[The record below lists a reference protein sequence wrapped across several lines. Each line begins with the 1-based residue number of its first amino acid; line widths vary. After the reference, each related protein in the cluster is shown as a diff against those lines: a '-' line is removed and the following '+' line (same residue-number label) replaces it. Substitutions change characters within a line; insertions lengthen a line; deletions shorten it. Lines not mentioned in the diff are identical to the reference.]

1 MHDIIKAGRM
11 LMKDK
16 ILKQITDYYLNSRDF
31 NGFPLYNFDKN
42 YTDLICQLIDED
54 KVEVLSSAF
63 VLNPHIK
70 TLRLNIDKE
79 EQKKEVINKCDSV
92 VLYPTEKYLKS
103 LNINS
108 EKPFTKMLL
117 DGQEQLKILFFNI
130 EILES
135 YFQDPRY
142 EVFWSDYRGSIVVA
156 DEFYDDNLEGEYIKD
171 FGLGY
176 HKEKLY
182 EERVVGVFLGDLAD
196 LSLNAQLKWKINYLD
211 HQQDYFINGGF
222 YKNLILG
229 EWVDEV
235 SIYDAVL
242 DEMIVINNMCE
253 NMDIPHL
260 FNKIYKPHTFEKPED
275 YRIMFL
281 PTLKNYYGFMLAL
294 EKIIV
299 HNINYKTFT
308 TVARFIKPVERKDDK
323 GNLKRSLQMMSE
335 WLKQNI
341 RTSENIDELIIN
353 PLKSIRKI
361 RQVPAHE
368 IYSNQYD
375 KSLLKKQN
383 EMILETYKA
392 IRSIRLFFVNYPGNR
407 DIKVP
412 EYLITGENIRV
423 Y

>member
-1 MHDIIKAGRM
+1 
-11 LMKDK
+11 MKDK
-16 ILKQITDYYLNSRDF
+16 IIEQITDYYLNSRDF
-31 NGFPLYNFDKN
+31 NGFPLRNFDN
-42 YTDLICQLIDED
+42 IDTDLICQLIDEG

-63 VLNPHIK
+63 VLNPHIRALK
-70 TLRLNIDKE
+70 LNINKD
-79 EQKKEVINKCDSV
+79 EQKKEVINQGDSV
-92 VLYPTEKYLKS
+92 VLYPAEKYLKS

-108 EKPFTKMLL
+108 ERPFTKMLL

-142 EVFWSDYRGSIVVA
+142 EMFWSDYRGSIAVS
-156 DEFYDDNLEGEYIKD
+156 DEFYDEDLEGEYIKD

-176 HKEKLY
+176 HKEKIPQ
-182 EERVVGVFLGDLAD
+182 ERVVGVFLGDLAD
-196 LSLNAQLKWKINYLD
+196 LSLNAQFKWKINYID
-211 HQQDYFINGGF
+211 CQQDYVINDGF

-229 EWVDEV
+229 EWIEEV
-235 SIYDAVL
+235 SIYSAVL
-242 DEMIVINNMCE
+242 DEMIIINKMCE
-253 NMDIPHL
+253 NMGIPHL
-260 FNKIYKPHTFEKPED
+260 FNKTYEPHTYEKPED

-299 HNINYKTFT
+299 HNVNYKTFT
-308 TVARFIKPVERKDDK
+308 AAIKFIKPIERKDKKERLK
-323 GNLKRSLQMMSE
+323 GSLQMLAE

-341 RTSENIDELIIN
+341 RTNENIDELIIN

-361 RQVPAHE
+361 RQVPAHG

-375 KSLLKKQN
+375 KSLFEKQD
-383 EMILETYKA
+383 EMILQTYKA
-392 IRSIRLFFVNYPGNR
+392 VRSIRLFLANYPGNSSVK
-407 DIKVP
+407 IP
-412 EYLITGENIRV
+412 EYLITGEKIRL

>member
-1 MHDIIKAGRM
+1 
-11 LMKDK
+11 MKEK
-16 ILKQITDYYLNSRDF
+16 ILKIITDYYLNSGDF
-31 NGFPLYNFDKN
+31 NGFPLYYFDKN
-42 YTDLICQLIDED
+42 YTDLICQLIDEG

-63 VLNPHIK
+63 VINPHIK
-70 TLRLNIDKE
+70 AFRLNIDKE
-79 EQKKEVINKCDSV
+79 EQKKEVINNGDSV
-92 VLYPTEKYLKS
+92 VLYPTEKYLKE
-103 LNINS
+103 LNLNS

-117 DGQEQLKILFFNI
+117 EGQGQLKIVFFKI
-130 EILES
+130 EILET

-142 EVFWSDYRGSIVVA
+142 KVFWYDYRGSIVVS
-156 DEFYDDNLEGEYIKD
+156 DEFYDENLESEYIKD

-182 EERVVGVFLGDLAD
+182 EERVVGVFLGDLAE
-196 LSLNAQLKWKINYLD
+196 LSLNAQLKWKANYLEN
-211 HQQDYFINGGF
+211 QQDYFINDGF

-235 SIYDAVL
+235 SIYDAIL
-242 DEMIVINNMCE
+242 DEMIIINKMCE
-253 NMDIPHL
+253 NMGIPHL
-260 FNKIYKPHTFEKPED
+260 FRKTYEPHTFEKPED

-281 PTLKNYYGFMLAL
+281 PTLKNYYSFVLVL
-294 EKIIV
+294 EKIII

-308 TVARFIKPVERKDDK
+308 TTAKYIKPVERKDGK
-323 GNLKRSLQMMSE
+323 GNLKHSLNMMSE

-341 RTSENIDELIIN
+341 STNEDIDKLIIN

-375 KSLLKKQN
+375 KSLYKKQN
-383 EMILETYKA
+383 EIILETYKA
-392 IRSIRLFFVNYPGNR
+392 IRSIRLFFANYPGNQ
-407 DIKVP
+407 DIEIP
-412 EYLITGENIRV
+412 EYLITGEKIRI

>member
-1 MHDIIKAGRM
+1 
-11 LMKDK
+11 MKEE
-16 ILKQITDYYLNSRDF
+16 ILKIITDYYLNSGDF

-63 VLNPHIK
+63 VINPHIK
-70 TLRLNIDKE
+70 ALRLNIDKE
-79 EQKKEVINKCDSV
+79 DQKKEVINNGDSV
-92 VLYPTEKYLKS
+92 VLYPTEKYLKE
-103 LNINS
+103 LNINN

-130 EILES
+130 EILET

-142 EVFWSDYRGSIVVA
+142 KVFWHDYRGSIVVS
-156 DEFYDDNLEGEYIKD
+156 DEFYGEDLESEYIKD

-176 HKEKLY
+176 HKEKLH

-196 LSLNAQLKWKINYLD
+196 LSLNAQLKWKINYLER
-211 HQQDYFINGGF
+211 QQDYFINEGF

-242 DEMIVINNMCE
+242 DEMIIINKMCE
-253 NMDIPHL
+253 KMGIPHL

-281 PTLKNYYGFMLAL
+281 PTLKNYYSFILAL

-299 HNINYKTFT
+299 HNIKTNED
-308 TVARFIKPVERKDDK
+308 IDK
-323 GNLKRSLQMMSE
+323 
-335 WLKQNI
+335 
-341 RTSENIDELIIN
+341 LIIN

-375 KSLLKKQN
+375 KSLYKKQN
-383 EMILETYKA
+383 EIILKTYKA
-392 IRSIRLFFVNYPGNR
+392 IRSIRIIFANYPGNR
-407 DIKVP
+407 DIEIP
-412 EYLITGENIRV
+412 EYLITGKKIRV

>member
-1 MHDIIKAGRM
+1 
-11 LMKDK
+11 MKDK

-42 YTDLICQLIDED
+42 YTDLIYQLIDED

-79 EQKKEVINKCDSV
+79 EQKKEVINKDGSV

-108 EKPFTKMLL
+108 EKPFTKRLL
-117 DGQEQLKILFFNI
+117 DGEEQLNILFFNI

-142 EVFWSDYRGSIVVA
+142 KVFWYEYGGSIEIS
-156 DEFYDDNLEGEYIKD
+156 DEFYDESLESEYIKN

-196 LSLNAQLKWKINYLD
+196 LSLNAQLKWKIDCLECQQNYI
-211 HQQDYFINGGF
+211 INEGF
-222 YKNLILG
+222 YKNQILG

-253 NMDIPHL
+253 NMGIPHL
-260 FNKIYKPHTFEKPED
+260 FNKIYKPHTLEKPED

-281 PTLKNYYGFMLAL
+281 PTLKNYYSFILAI

-299 HNINYKTFT
+299 HNISHKI
-308 TVARFIKPVERKDDK
+308 FITATKYISPVERKDDE
-323 GNLKRSLQMMSE
+323 GNLKRPLQMMSE
-335 WLKQNI
+335 WFKQNI
-341 RTSENIDELIIN
+341 KTHENIDELIIN
-353 PLKSIRKI
+353 PLRSIRKI

-375 KSLLKKQN
+375 ESLFKKQN
-383 EMILETYKA
+383 EMMLETYKA
-392 IRSIRLFFVNYPGNR
+392 VRSIRLFFANYPGNR
-407 DIKVP
+407 NIQIP
-412 EYLITGENIRV
+412 EYLITGENITV

>member
-1 MHDIIKAGRM
+1 
-11 LMKDK
+11 MKNK

-31 NGFPLYNFDKN
+31 NGFPLYNFDKKH
-42 YTDLICQLIDED
+42 TDLICQLIDED
-54 KVEVLSSAF
+54 KLEVLSSAF
-63 VLNPHIK
+63 VVNPHIK
-70 TLRLNIDKE
+70 ALKLNIDKE
-79 EQKKEVINKCDSV
+79 EQKKEVINNGNSV
-92 VLYPTEKYLKS
+92 VLYPTEKYLKE
-103 LNINS
+103 LNINT

-117 DGQEQLKILFFNI
+117 DGKAQLKILFFNV
-130 EILES
+130 EILET

-142 EVFWSDYRGSIVVA
+142 KLFWSDYRGSIVIS
-156 DEFYDDNLEGEYIKD
+156 DEFYDENLESEYIKD

-196 LSLNAQLKWKINYLD
+196 LSLNAQLKWKINYLER
-211 HQQDYFINGGF
+211 QQDYVINNGF

-229 EWVDEV
+229 EWIDEV
-235 SIYDAVL
+235 SIYSAVF
-242 DEMIVINNMCE
+242 DEMIVINKMCDNMG
-253 NMDIPHL
+253 IPHL
-260 FNKIYKPHTFEKPED
+260 FNKIYEPHTYEKPED

-294 EKIIV
+294 EKIII

-308 TVARFIKPVERKDDK
+308 TVSRFIKPVERRDDK
-323 GNLKRSLQMMSE
+323 ENLKGSLQMMSE

-341 RTSENIDELIIN
+341 RTNEDIDDLIIN

-375 KSLLKKQN
+375 KSLFKKQN
-383 EMILETYKA
+383 DMILETYKSV
-392 IRSIRLFFVNYPGNR
+392 RSIRLFFANYPGNR
-407 DIKVP
+407 SIEIPK
-412 EYLITGENIRV
+412 YLITGENIRV

>member
-1 MHDIIKAGRM
+1 
-11 LMKDK
+11 MKEE
-16 ILKQITDYYLNSRDF
+16 ILKIITDYYLNSGDF

-63 VLNPHIK
+63 VINPHIK
-70 TLRLNIDKE
+70 ALKLNIDKE
-79 EQKKEVINKCDSV
+79 DQKREVINNGDSV
-92 VLYPTEKYLKS
+92 VLYPTEKYLKE

-117 DGQEQLKILFFNI
+117 DGQEQLKILFFDI
-130 EILES
+130 EILET

-142 EVFWSDYRGSIVVA
+142 KVFWHDYRGSIVVS
-156 DEFYDDNLEGEYIKD
+156 DEFYGEDLESEYIKD

-182 EERVVGVFLGDLAD
+182 EERVVGVFLGDLAE
-196 LSLNAQLKWKINYLD
+196 LSLNAQLKWKVNYLEN
-211 HQQDYFINGGF
+211 QQDYLINEGF

-235 SIYDAVL
+235 SIYDAIL
-242 DEMIVINNMCE
+242 DEMIVINKMCE
-253 NMDIPHL
+253 NMGIPHL
-260 FNKIYKPHTFEKPED
+260 FNKTYKPHTFEKPED

-281 PTLKNYYGFMLAL
+281 PTLKNYYSFILTL
-294 EKIIV
+294 EKIII

-308 TVARFIKPVERKDDK
+308 TTAKYIKPVERKDDK
-323 GNLKRSLQMMSE
+323 GNLKHSLNMMSE

-341 RTSENIDELIIN
+341 RTNEDMDELIIN

-375 KSLLKKQN
+375 KLLYKKQN
-383 EMILETYKA
+383 EMIIETYKA
-392 IRSIRLFFVNYPGNR
+392 IRSIRLFFANYPGNKE
-407 DIKVP
+407 IEIP
-412 EYLITGENIRV
+412 EYLITGEKIRI